1 MTEAIDRARVIL
13 VEDDDEL
20 REATVQ
26 ALSIAGMEVLSFGDA
41 DSALGALPDDF
52 DGVVVTD
59 IRLPRTDGLELFATL
74 STRDPELPVVL
85 MTGHGDVAMA
95 VDAMKRGAADFLT
108 KPFATSA
115 LIETIERAAVR
126 RTLVIENRRLR
137 EALRNRTTAGLLGT
151 SEQARRLERLTTEVA
166 RTDLDIQISGPPG
179 TGKTHLAHRIHELS
193 PRSNRPFVAIDS
205 GVWSNGDAE
214 LLVFGRDPA
223 AGLSRSGLVE
233 RARGGTLLLDDAET
247 IPSGLHGRLRSL
259 LEKREIRPLGADRP
273 LKVDVRIIATRGGQ
287 TAATIATGEA
297 SLLDHLGGVTIAIPP
312 LVDRKD
318 DVPVAFRHF
327 VGEFERQLD
336 TTANPLTS
344 AEWTFLL
351 SHDWP
356 GGLRELRDFARVFVL
371 GLSRLATP
379 AAGAASPG
387 SSLRELVGAFER
399 AVLEDAL
406 RKGGGRVDI
415 VQRMLSVKRK
425 TLYDKLARY
434 DLKPQSY
441 R

>member
-1 MTEAIDRARVIL
+1 MTEAVDRARVIL

-26 ALSIAGMEVLSFGDA
+26 ALSIAGMEVLSCGDA
-41 DSALGALPDDF
+41 EAALGALPDDF

-59 IRLPRTDGLELFATL
+59 IRLPRTDGLELFAIL
-74 STRDPELPVVL
+74 SERDPELPVVL

-115 LIETIERAAVR
+115 LIETIERAALR
-126 RTLVIENRRLR
+126 RALVIENRRLR
-137 EALRNRTTAGLLGT
+137 EVLRSRSTAGLLGT
-151 SEQARRLERLTTEVA
+151 SEQVRRLERLATEVA
-166 RTDLDIQISGPPG
+166 RTDLDIHISGPPG
-179 TGKTHLAHRIHELS
+179 AGKTHLAHRIHELS
-193 PRSNRPFVAIDS
+193 PRSGRPFVAIDS

-247 IPSGLHGRLRSL
+247 IPAALQGRLRSL
-259 LEKREIRPLGADRP
+259 LEKREIRPQGADRP
-273 LKVDVRIIATRGGQ
+273 LKVDVRIVAARGGQ
-287 TAATIATGEA
+287 AGAAAEG

-312 LVDRKD
+312 LADRKD
-318 DVPVAFRHF
+318 DVPAIFRHF
-327 VGEFERQLD
+327 AGEFEREFG
-336 TTANPLTS
+336 TTAKPLTG
-344 AEWTFLL
+344 AEWSFLL

-371 GLSRLATP
+371 GLSRLATSAE
-379 AAGAASPG
+379 AAADHG

-406 RKGGGRVDI
+406 RKGGGRVDV
-415 VQRMLSVKRK
+415 VQRMLSIKRK
-425 TLYDKLARY
+425 TLYDKLARH
-434 DLKPQSY
+434 DLKPQSF